1 MVEIVPAEPILG
13 TLIVCV
19 TVAPHPS
26 VGTEVTLRSVSE
38 VTERVNVTCPVEL
51 DLT

>member
-1 MVEIVPAEPILG
+1 MTVPGVPILG

-26 VGTEVTLRSVSE
+26 VGTDVTLRSVSE